1 MRSLTLVFRT
11 SPTVFSGL
19 APVLH
24 ALDPVLVSLPRGE
37 GDRTGARHPGGFDAP
52 PPTAPAAT
60 AARRGP
66 WA

>member
-19 APVLH
+19 APVLR

-37 GDRTGARHPGGFDAP
+37 GDRTGARRP
-52 PPTAPAAT
+52 
-60 AARRGP
+60 
-66 WA
+66 